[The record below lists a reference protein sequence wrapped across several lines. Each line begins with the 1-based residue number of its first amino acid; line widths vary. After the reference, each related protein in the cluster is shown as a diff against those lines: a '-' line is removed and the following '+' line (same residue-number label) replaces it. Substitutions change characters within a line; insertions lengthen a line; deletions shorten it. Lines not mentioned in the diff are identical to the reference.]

1 MSKSSQPRDDHW
13 LVRPGTI
20 RILWIVFILVLV
32 GTVVAQFA
40 VKTEDH
46 FGIDGWLGFAA
57 IFGFLACAAMV
68 FGAKFLGMILKRKD
82 DYYDV

>member
-1 MSKSSQPRDDHW
+1 MSNPSQHKDNHW

-20 RILWIVFILVLV
+20 RILWIVFILVLA
-32 GTVVAQFA
+32 GTVAAQFA
-40 VKTEDH
+40 FSLKPH

-68 FGAKFLGMILKRKD
+68 F
-82 DYYDV
+82 